1 MSSAAPLPRPNL
13 GQRSGPVLAP
23 ISQKGSKLLDLV
35 MPNNGQHSQ
44 ASAGLGPE
52 FMAIVLWA
60 QHGLHAAEVA
70 DFFAG
75 LHTKRGDDSR
85 SRAWTNVARRIRY
98 REQERL
104 EQA

>member
-1 MSSAAPLPRPNL
+1 L
-13 GQRSGPVLAP
+13 GQPTGAVLAP
-23 ISQKGSKLLDLV
+23 ISQKSGKLLDLV

-44 ASAGLGPE
+44 APAGQGPE
-52 FMAIVLWA
+52 IMAIVLEA
-60 QHGLHAAEVA
+60 QHGLYAAEVA

-75 LHTKRGDDSR
+75 LHTERGDASR

-98 REQERL
+98 RERERL